1 MISLLVG
8 LSYLQIA
15 CQKFAFRRNSIIVQV
30 NQYGCSSFILRLFLI
45 CNFCFRL
52 KLSLGHVIL
61 SFIHK
66 NIAPFF
72 FTNVFCYLR
81 VCIQHAPRQEVVMAH
96 VISWLT
102 HESIATFFSGIACLY
117 NSTEK
122 LAWFTDLKNRTG
134 SNNSLFVMSRFSN
147 QLAAI
152 LERPPKAR
160 CLQANHTARLPKQVQ
175 NADNMFSQTTLNVN
189 ITKLFSGLH
198 SIILLLPTAAILEIS
213 GGNFVI

>member
-1 MISLLVG
+1 MSKTQDLKTQSCAANVWKNHQGFSTVLPIGPQYSSRILCTCSFVLILRFVCEINCLLILHQTGEYSRAFRQKPQEPMISLLVG

-81 VCIQHAPRQEVVMAH
+81 VCI
-96 VISWLT
+96 
-102 HESIATFFSGIACLY
+102 
-117 NSTEK
+117 
-122 LAWFTDLKNRTG
+122 
-134 SNNSLFVMSRFSN
+134 
-147 QLAAI
+147 
-152 LERPPKAR
+152 
-160 CLQANHTARLPKQVQ
+160 
-175 NADNMFSQTTLNVN
+175 
-189 ITKLFSGLH
+189 
-198 SIILLLPTAAILEIS
+198 
-213 GGNFVI
+213 

>member
-1 MISLLVG
+1 MSFYRSSTKIQRHFFSRMFFVTF
-8 LSYLQIA
+8 A
-15 CQKFAFRRNSIIVQV
+15 CVYNMHRDKKQRR
-30 NQYGCSSFILRLFLI
+30 FLI
-45 CNFCFRL
+45 L
-52 KLSLGHVIL
+52 V
-61 SFIHK
+61 
-66 NIAPFF
+66 
-72 FTNVFCYLR
+72 
-81 VCIQHAPRQEVVMAH
+81 HA
-96 VISWLT
+96 ISWLT

-175 NADNMFSQTTLNVN
+175 NAANMFSQTSLNIN
-189 ITKLFSGLH
+189 ITKLFCGLH
-198 SIILLLPTAAILEIS
+198 SMLLLLPTAAILEIS
-213 GGNFVI
+213 VPSHKERGKFFFYHLISIQSTHFVHQL